1 MFMVTINSMFMVNIN
16 QVKESTYVLSIG
28 VLRDRENVV
37 CTHNSLLIS
46 RWKRKNVI

>member
-16 QVKESTYVLSIG
+16 QVKESIG

-37 CTHNSLLIS
+37 CTHVSLLIS
-46 RWKRKNVI
+46 RWKRKKAI